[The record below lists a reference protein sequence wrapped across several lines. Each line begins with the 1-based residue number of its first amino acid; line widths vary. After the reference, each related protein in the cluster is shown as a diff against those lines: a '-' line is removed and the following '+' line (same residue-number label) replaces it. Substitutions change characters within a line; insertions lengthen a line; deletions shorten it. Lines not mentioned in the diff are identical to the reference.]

1 MTTYES
7 VQLLSKES
15 AQLADSIRGFGLVG
29 PNLFFLFFL
38 FNPFDFGITLLF
50 T

>member
-15 AQLADSIRGFGLVG
+15 AQLADSIRGFGLVD
-29 PNLFFLFFL
+29 PNLFFL